1 MKINYFL
8 NAILA
13 LLFCSS
19 FVSAQNYKVSQIE
32 TFKPQNKKVL
42 LLKESTGQKKIILF
56 QTTLRVNTDGS
67 PLSYHPQDPL
77 GENQALNN
85 ICNAVAVRK
94 GTSKCNLCI
103 KDKVPGEQCV
113 ARFTEAVGVFKEFRD
128 SGYQLVPDGYRL
140 TWQNVL
146 AARKEGNTVIPCV
159 FKSEPYK
166 GYFGSLTRLK
176 NDLTGDKGECEI
188 NDQINPLA
196 IPALV
201 LVGGRNVVKDFGAK
215 VGDLLIAYNPRT
227 RLFSAAI
234 IGDTG
239 PRDNLGEG
247 SILLNMKLTGTTSPP
262 RNKAETF
269 RLSIEN
275 TQVLIAIIPG
285 SDVFRQS
292 KPFTAY
298 NINQRVIDWLQ
309 QSGFATPEKFIEFI
323 KSFQPRLK

>member
-1 MKINYFL
+1 MNHFL
-8 NAILA
+8 NAIFA

-19 FVSAQNYKVSQIE
+19 FVSGQNYTVSQ
-32 TFKPQNKKVL
+32 TGKFGPQDKKVL

-56 QTTLRVNTDGS
+56 QTTLRVNTDGA
-67 PLSYHPQDPL
+67 PLSYHPQDLL
-77 GENQALNN
+77 GRDKALNN
-85 ICNAVAVRK
+85 ICNAIAVRK

-113 ARFTEAVGVFKEFRD
+113 ARFTEAVGVFAGFRD
-128 SGYQLVPDGYRL
+128 SNYRKAPDGYSI

-146 AARKEGNTVIPCV
+146 AATKEDNRVIPCI
-159 FKSEPYK
+159 FKSGPHE
-166 GYFGSLTRLK
+166 GYFGSLTRLQ
-176 NDLTGDKGECEI
+176 NGLVHGKGECDV
-188 NDQINPLA
+188 NNQINSLA
-196 IPALV
+196 VPALV

-227 RLFSAAI
+227 RLFSTAI

-239 PRDNLGEG
+239 PTDNLGEG
-247 SILLNMKLTGTTSPP
+247 SILLNMKLIGATAPP
-262 RNKAETF
+262 TNKAETF

-292 KPFTAY
+292 KPFTAE
-298 NINQRVIDWLQ
+298 NINQRAVDWLK
-309 QSGFATPEKFIEFI
+309 QSGFATPEIFIEFM
-323 KSFQPRLK
+323 KSFQPRLE